1 MLAIPAIDIFLGRVT
16 RLHKGDFAQAKFYD
30 KTPLDWAKK
39 FDAIGA
45 EWLHIVDLAAS
56 LDGKISVTD
65 QIKEVKSAT
74 KLKIEFGGG
83 IKSFESAEKAFAA
96 GVDRIVIGSISVS
109 QKEIFERIVKKFGA
123 EKVVVASDAD
133 NEMILIKGW
142 TEKSSVSLWQHIEYC
157 ASVGIKYFLC
167 TDISKDGTLAGP
179 NIELYNRILEK
190 HPQIKL
196 IASGGIGN
204 ADDLFKLYQTKVY
217 AAVVG
222 KAIYENKI
230 KLEELKQFVS

>member
-1 MLAIPAIDIFLGRVT
+1 MLAIPAIDILHGRVT
-16 RLHKGDFAQAKFYD
+16 RLNKGDFAQAKFYD
-30 KTPLDWAKK
+30 KTPLHWAKK
-39 FDAIGA
+39 FDSINAG
-45 EWLHIVDLAAS
+45 WLHVVDLAAS
-56 LDGKISVTD
+56 VNGKISVD
-65 QIKEVKSAT
+65 EQIKEIKAST

-83 IKSFESAEKAFAA
+83 IKSFENAEKAFEL

-109 QKEIFERIVKKFGA
+109 HKDVFEKIVIKYGA
-123 EKVVVASDAD
+123 EKVVVATDSY

-142 TEKSSVSLWQHIEYC
+142 TETSSFSLWQHIEYC
-157 ASVGIKYFLC
+157 TSAGIKYFLC

-190 HPQIKL
+190 HQQIKL
-196 IASGGIGN
+196 IASGGVGN
-204 ADDLFKLYQTKVY
+204 ADDLFKLNQTKVY

-230 KLEELKQFVS
+230 SLEELKQFVS

>member
-1 MLAIPAIDIFLGRVT
+1 MLAIPAIDILSGRVT

-39 FDAIGA
+39 LDSIGA
-45 EWLHIVDLAAS
+45 VWLHIVDLAAS
-56 LDGKISVTD
+56 LDGKISVAELIND
-65 QIKEVKSAT
+65 IKAST

-83 IKSFESAEKAFAA
+83 IKTFESAVKAFET

-109 QKEIFERIVKKFGA
+109 HKDVFEKIVNKYGS
-123 EKVVVASDAD
+123 EKIVAAAD
-133 NEMILIKGW
+133 SNNEMILIKGW
-142 TEKSSVSLWQHIEYC
+142 TEKSSVSLWQHIEYGT
-157 ASVGIKYFLC
+157 SLGLQYFLC
-167 TDISKDGTLAGP
+167 TDISKDGTLMGP
-179 NIELYNRILEK
+179 NIEMYNRILEK

-196 IASGGIGN
+196 IASGGVGT

-230 KLEELKQFVS
+230 TLEELTPFVS